1 MIFKPQAIALFSQ
14 GFNKAAELSGGKLV
28 VVGAEEM
35 AVLTDNDKFISRQ
48 IEEWVTDGYYKSW
61 HGVMDDLVRE
71 ILTPVALMGLLESSL
86 ALVDM
91 YEELGLGV
99 FHRHAVNDARWHGI
113 CESYRMQIKAY
124 LK

>member
-1 MIFKPQAIALFSQ
+1 LIFKPEAIALFGR
-14 GFNKAAELSGGKLV
+14 GFDKAAELSDGKLV
-28 VVGAEEM
+28 VVGAVEM

-48 IEEWVTDGYYKSW
+48 IEEWVIQGYYKSW
-61 HGVMDDLVRE
+61 HSVMNDLVRE
-71 ILTPVALMGLLESSL
+71 ILTPVAMMRLLESSL

-99 FHRHAVNDARWHGI
+99 FHRHAENDARWHAT
-113 CESYRMQIKAY
+113 CESYRMQINAY